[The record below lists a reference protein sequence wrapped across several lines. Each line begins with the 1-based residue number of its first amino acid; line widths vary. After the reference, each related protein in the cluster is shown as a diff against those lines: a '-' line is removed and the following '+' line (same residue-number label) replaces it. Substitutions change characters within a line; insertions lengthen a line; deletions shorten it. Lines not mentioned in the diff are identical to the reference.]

1 MRTLL
6 SLHAVSR
13 SFAARRAVFTAR
25 ERLVAV
31 RDVSLDIA
39 EGTTFGI
46 VGESGCGKST
56 LARLALGLLAPDAG
70 RVAFDGIEVSAR
82 RDPAWRRRRRDMQ
95 MVYQSPLAALNPRR
109 TVGHQLAEPALI
121 HPGQARGSAQE
132 LAELV
137 GLSADLL
144 ARFPHELSGGQ
155 RQRVVIGRA
164 LALRPRLVVCDE
176 PVSAL
181 DVSIAAQIIN
191 LLRDLQHAER
201 LTYLFISHDLKVV
214 RQIAQTVGVMYLGRL
229 VEIGPP
235 DQVFFD
241 PRHPYTEALV
251 SAIPDAR
258 RASRKRILLK
268 GDPPRPTA
276 DLAGCAFRSRCVR
289 AAPRCAVEAP
299 TLRSVDGR
307 DVACHF
313 PAPPVREAA

>member
-1 MRTLL
+1 MSTLV
-6 SLHAVSR
+6 SLQGVSR
-13 SFAARRAVFTAR
+13 SFAARRSVFKTR

-31 RDVSLDIA
+31 RNVSIDIA

-56 LARLALGLLAPDAG
+56 LARLALGLLEPDSG
-70 RVAFDGIEVSAR
+70 KIVFDGSEVSAR
-82 RDPAWRRRRRDMQ
+82 RGPAWRDLRREMQ

-109 TVGHQLAEPALI
+109 TVGDQIAEPALI
-121 HPGQARGSAQE
+121 HPGHARGSVRE
-132 LAELV
+132 LAQLV
-137 GLSADLL
+137 GLSDDIL
-144 ARFPHELSGGQ
+144 ARYPHQISGGQ

-191 LLRDLQHAER
+191 LLRDLQQSER

-214 RQIAQTVGVMYLGRL
+214 RQIAQTVGVMYLGQL
-229 VEIGPP
+229 VEIGAPE
-235 DQVFFD
+235 QVFFD

-276 DLAGCAFRSRCVR
+276 ELAGCPFRSRCPR
-289 AAPRCAVEAP
+289 AAARCAEEAP
-299 TLRSVDGR
+299 TLRSLDDR
-307 DVACHF
+307 EVACHF
-313 PAPPVREAA
+313 PTPPAREAA